1 MGKIAYVHITGSLT
15 LRLVKSCKNLERSC
29 GTTIILYSGDVIV
42 SVLGTIL
49 YKLVSVCQR
58 SL

>member
-1 MGKIAYVHITGSLT
+1 MCHITGSLT
-15 LRLVKSCKNLERSC
+15 LRLVKSCKNLEQSC

>member
-1 MGKIAYVHITGSLT
+1 MCHITGSLT

-29 GTTIILYSGDVIV
+29 GTTIIVYSGDVIACSVV
-42 SVLGTIL
+42 SARGTIL